1 MAEDPSELRSTYV
14 QIDGRLEALG
24 PDTDRQPIKAEII
37 GLFKTVESEIA
48 ERQAWVNEIM
58 DQVKGVQA
66 QVTELT
72 ILKDDIK
79 KLVEKW
85 KSLQQAAQPTFAPQ
99 FTGEAPKVHADHI
112 GASTFIE
119 KGWSRLSLG
128 DYEAAETALKKAI
141 ELSPNNPE
149 SEALLGWAQMLQE
162 KYDDALMA
170 FQKVLM
176 RQPQNA
182 LARINV
188 GYICLKKG
196 IFGEAIEHLSKAIRI
211 DNDRKATLYA
221 HFYLG
226 LVYLEREMFED
237 AQSFFQ
243 KTLKLGPNLIEAY
256 YELGRAY
263 WFNDEKDAA
272 MKAWKDGYAANKFNP
287 WGKRC
292 AEVLK
297 TIEAGGEPPANH

>member
-1 MAEDPSELRSTYV
+1 MAEDPSELRSKYV
-14 QIDGRLEALG
+14 GIDTRLEALG
-24 PDTDRQPIKAEII
+24 PDTDRQPIKVEII
-37 GLFKTVESEIA
+37 GLFKTVEAEIA
-48 ERQAWVNEIM
+48 ERQAWITEVQDQLKGVES
-58 DQVKGVQA
+58 QVK
-66 QVTELT
+66 ELS

-79 KLVEKW
+79 RLVDKW

-99 FTGEAPKVHADHI
+99 FSGEAPVVHADHI

-196 IFGEAIEHLSKAIRI
+196 IFGEAIEHLSRAIRL

-226 LVYLEREMFED
+226 LVYLERDMFED
-237 AQSFFQ
+237 AQTFFQ
-243 KTLKLGPNLIEAY
+243 KSLVLGPNLIEAY

-263 WFNDEKDAA
+263 WFNGQRSEALDT
-272 MKAWKDGYAANKFNP
+272 WNQGYAANKFSP

-292 AEVLK
+292 AEMLRLV
-297 TIEAGGEPPANH
+297 EAGEEP